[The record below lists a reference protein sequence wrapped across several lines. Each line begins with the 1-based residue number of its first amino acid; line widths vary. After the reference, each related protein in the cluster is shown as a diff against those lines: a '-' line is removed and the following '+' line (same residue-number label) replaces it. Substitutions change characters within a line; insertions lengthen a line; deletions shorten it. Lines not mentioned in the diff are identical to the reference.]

1 MSKDRKKHYSTHLF
15 LVNVAL
21 CLKTVLRGCHVILY
35 PDPDLLF
42 LVVHMTMEK
51 SMRHSNIT
59 IMLPTIVIDVLQN
72 VSADVLY
79 LRDSSR

>member
-1 MSKDRKKHYSTHLF
+1 M
-15 LVNVAL
+15 
-21 CLKTVLRGCHVILY
+21 ILY